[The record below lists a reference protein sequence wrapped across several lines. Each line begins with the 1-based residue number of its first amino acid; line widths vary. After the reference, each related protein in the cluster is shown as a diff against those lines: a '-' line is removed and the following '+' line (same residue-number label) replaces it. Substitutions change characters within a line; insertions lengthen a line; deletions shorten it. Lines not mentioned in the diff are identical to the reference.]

1 VPLVIH
7 DKNKDT
13 CLSPT
18 KHPILWNTIYGTIIM
33 NMQTT
38 IEKKLNEALKPEV
51 LDIFNES
58 SMHSGPATE
67 SHFKVVAVSEA
78 FEGKMLIARHRMI
91 NAALVKELN
100 SIHALSL
107 HTMTPDEYFEKA
119 GKVSDSPECA
129 GGGK

>member
-1 VPLVIH
+1 
-7 DKNKDT
+7 
-13 CLSPT
+13 
-18 KHPILWNTIYGTIIM
+18 M
-33 NMQTT
+33 NMQTI
-38 IEKKLNEALKPEV
+38 IETKLNEALKPDV

-58 SMHSGPATE
+58 NMHSGPATE
-67 SHFKVVAVSEA
+67 SHFKVVAVSKA

-91 NAALVKELN
+91 NQALAEELN

-119 GKVSDSPECA
+119 GKVADSPQCE